1 MNAALAAL
9 LCLIVYALGYRF
21 YSAYLAT
28 KIFALSDDHVTPAHA
43 QEDGVDYVPTNK
55 WVLFGHHYASIAGL
69 GPLLGPAI
77 AVIWGWAPAMLW
89 VVGGALLVGCVHDFG
104 ALVVSM
110 RARGQSIGKVTES
123 VIGPRAKS
131 LFHLIIFFLVA
142 LAMGVFAKV
151 MAALFSPATAANPV
165 GYPQAVI
172 PSASLMILATV
183 IGTLVYKK
191 GFRLVPLTVLAF
203 VLVLGSIPLGMNE
216 GVLAF
221 TGLNEVGRAPSTDGW
236 SWLLLIYAFAASV
249 LPVWLLLQPRDFL
262 NSLLLYLGMA
272 AMFLGDCGYDGTGPV
287 LDPMCGSG
295 TFVIEA
301 AEIAAGLMPGRSRA
315 FAFED
320 FAGFDAPAWA
330 AMKAAARPRVP
341 AARFFGSDRD
351 AGAVRMSKDNAE
363 RAGVGDFC
371 TFSCHPVSDL
381 ARPEGPPG
389 LVMVNPPYGARIG
402 GNRNLLFGLYAAL
415 GGVLKERFG
424 GWRVGLVTSDAGLAK
439 ATGLP
444 FAAPGPEIPH
454 GGIKVRLWKTGV
466 LP

>member
-1 MNAALAAL
+1 MEPAVAPFEIFLAAL
-9 LCLIVYALGYRF
+9 PGF
-21 YSAYLAT
+21 
-28 KIFALSDDHVTPAHA
+28 
-43 QEDGVDYVPTNK
+43 E
-55 WVLFGHHYASIAGL
+55 
-69 GPLLGPAI
+69 PLLAGEARAAGFAGVAECPGGVTCRGGWPDVWRANLALRGASRVLVRI
-77 AVIWGWAPAMLW
+77 GGFRAFHLAQLDKRARRFPWGDFLRPGVTVRVEATCRRSKIYHA
-89 VVGGALLVGCVHDFG
+89 GAATQRIVR
-104 ALVVSM
+104 ALVETLG
-110 RARGQSIGKVTES
+110 AREAGEGEAAIRLMARIEDDLVTFSLDTSGEPLHRRGHKV
-123 VIGPRAKS
+123 
-131 LFHLIIFFLVA
+131 
-142 LAMGVFAKV
+142 
-151 MAALFSPATAANPV
+151 
-165 GYPQAVI
+165 AVNK
-172 PSASLMILATV
+172 A
-183 IGTLVYKK
+183 
-191 GFRLVPLTVLAF
+191 PLRET
-203 VLVLGSIPLGMNE
+203 
-216 GVLAF
+216 
-221 TGLNEVGRAPSTDGW
+221 
-236 SWLLLIYAFAASV
+236 
-249 LPVWLLLQPRDFL
+249 
-262 NSLLLYLGMA
+262 MA

-371 TFSCHPVSDL
+371 TFSCQPVSDL